1 MTIKRNGGGYKI
13 ARSLRTANI
22 QTIIPF
28 VNMLG
33 IILLSPCSDA
43 INRVATTSRV
53 ILHQPRVFLPH

>member
-22 QTIIPF
+22 QTIISF

-33 IILLSPCSDA
+33 IILLFP
-43 INRVATTSRV
+43 
-53 ILHQPRVFLPH
+53 L